1 MKKLSFV
8 MIAAAAVLSLQACHG
23 NKDSKGEADS
33 INNAKD
39 VTKGDSLKK
48 DTTKM
53 AMTVESGDAKF
64 ATEAANGGMAEV
76 MMGKLAQER
85 GVSQKVKDFGAMM
98 VKDHGKANDE
108 LVALAKSKNITLPA
122 VIDADAQGHYDDL
135 NKKTGSDF
143 DKAYVD
149 MMVDGHKKT
158 QALMEDAVKNCKDPD
173 LKAFAIKMIP
183 AVKAHLATAEAIAK
197 TLKK

>member
-8 MIAAAAVLSLQACHG
+8 IMAAAAVLSLQACHS

-53 AMTVESGDAKF
+53 AMTVDNGDAKF

-98 VKDHGKANDE
+98 VMDHSKANDE
-108 LVALAKSKNITLPA
+108 MTTLAKSKNITLPA
-122 VIDADAQGHYDDL
+122 VVDADEQKHYDDL
-135 NKKTGSDF
+135 NKKTGADF
-143 DKAYVD
+143 DKAYAS
-149 MMVDGHKKT
+149 MMIDDHKGDIK
-158 QALMEDAVKNCKDPD
+158 AFEDASKNLKDPD
-173 LKAFAIKMIP
+173 LKAFAIKTLP
-183 AVKAHLATAEAIAK
+183 
-197 TLKK
+197 TLKKHLDAINEVDKSLKK